1 MLDHLNTGMGLS
13 LLIVFFLP
21 GIVMSSLIHLISSI
35 LAICLQQVYFPILI
49 WIPFSSFIGTLLP
62 WQHISDVT
70 LCWCR
75 CVQVGLGRRGKWF
88 ESKDPSDLADHL
100 TSHRF
105 ESFVPG
111 VQPALTLLLQFV
123 NFFEILCATRGCMQT
138 GSFVQCV
145 FVVLVYCTATSH
157 PTPFPI
163 NWNKNDC

>member
-1 MLDHLNTGMGLS
+1 MLDHLEYGHGFECVNTAF
-13 LLIVFFLP
+13 VLP
-21 GIVMSSLIHLISSI
+21 GVVTSSLIHLISSI

-100 TSHRF
+100 TSHQF

-123 NFFEILCATRGCMQT
+123 NLFLNFYVTRGCMRT

-145 FVVLVYCTATSH
+145 CCPCLLYCHLPPH
-157 PTPFPI
+157 PFSS
-163 NWNKNDC
+163 